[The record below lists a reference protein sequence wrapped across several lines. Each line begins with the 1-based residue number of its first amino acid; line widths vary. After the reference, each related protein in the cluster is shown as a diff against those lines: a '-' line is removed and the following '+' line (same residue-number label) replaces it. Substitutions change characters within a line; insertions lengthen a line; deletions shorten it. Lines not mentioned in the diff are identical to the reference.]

1 MEDIKKM
8 LIKLIVNKKI
18 MEAMNILDECEIAY
32 EQEKN
37 GNLYIDGITAI
48 VENSIVVKIK

>member
-8 LIKLIVNKKI
+8 LIKLILNKKI
-18 MEAMNILDECEIAY
+18 MEAMNILDECEIEY

-37 GNLYIDGITAI
+37 GNLYMDGITAI

>member
-8 LIKLIVNKKI
+8 LIKLILNKKI
-18 MEAMNILDECEIAY
+18 MEAMNILDECEIEY

-37 GNLYIDGITAI
+37 GNLSMDGITAI
-48 VENSIVVKIK
+48 VENSIIVKIK